1 MVPSR
6 FVAVDAARGR
16 WGGRV
21 DRLMSWSMVAD
32 PPADAAYA
40 ALAALPRTEAR
51 RVLDLAIASPVGAA
65 ESIPAVAAL
74 LVPLAEP
81 PVWFDRARAARGGRM
96 FLETGVAGGL
106 VLGAASLVTGYLA
119 PGGNKPL
126 IASGVLLRSGASR
139 RLAETSAFVRDVC
152 RPGGMD
158 RDGPGFA
165 ATVRVRMMHAAVR
178 SRLRAGPVALP
189 GARWQDEAWGAP
201 LNQHDLAATVL
212 LFGWVAVEGLRRLG
226 IHPSESDVRDFLH
239 LWRGVGQVIGVEPE
253 LVSDDPDACK
263 TLSAMVRAIQAPPD
277 DDARALV
284 GALLDASTPG
294 LPPDSPERRRARQFG
309 ASLVRLFHG
318 DAIADALALPRS
330 PVDRLVPH
338 LAGVVSP
345 ASRALWRSR
354 RIRDRLFVEGLRYWD
369 EAVAQGLG
377 SASPA
382 YAWG

>member
-6 FVAVDAARGR
+6 FVAIDAARGR

-21 DRLMSWSMVAD
+21 DRLIGWAGVED
-32 PPADAAYA
+32 PPADAAYS
-40 ALAALPRTEAR
+40 ALAALPRVEAR
-51 RVLDLAIASPVGAA
+51 RVFDLALASPAGAA
-65 ESIPAVAAL
+65 ASIPAVAAL
-74 LVPLAEP
+74 LVPLADP

-158 RDGPGFA
+158 RGGPGFA

-178 SRLRAGPVALP
+178 ARLRAGPVALP
-189 GARWQDEAWGAP
+189 GGRWQDDAWGAP
-201 LNQHDLAATVL
+201 LTQHDLAATIL

-226 IHPSESDVRDFLH
+226 IRPSASDVRDFLH
-239 LWRGVGQVIGVEPE
+239 LWRGVGHVIGVVPE
-253 LVSDDPDACK
+253 LVSDDPEACR
-263 TLSAMVRAIQAPPD
+263 TLSEMVRAIQAPPD
-277 DDARALV
+277 ADARALV
-284 GALLDASTPG
+284 DALLDASAPD
-294 LPPDSPERRRARQFG
+294 LPADSPERRRARRFG

-318 DAIADALALPRS
+318 DAVADALGLPRS
-330 PVDRLVPH
+330 PLDRLMPH
-338 LAGVVSP
+338 LADVVAP
-345 ASRALWRSR
+345 ASGALWRSHR
-354 RIRDRLFVEGLRYWD
+354 VRDRLFAEGLRYWD
-369 EAVAQGLG
+369 AAVDQGMRG
-377 SASPA
+377 APPA

>member
-6 FVAVDAARGR
+6 FVAVDAARRR

-21 DRLMSWSMVAD
+21 DRLIGWSMVED

-40 ALAALPRTEAR
+40 ALATLPRVEAR
-51 RVLDLAIASPVGAA
+51 RALDAAIASPAA
-65 ESIPAVAAL
+65 AATSIPAVAAL
-74 LVPLAEP
+74 LVPLADP
-81 PVWFDRARAARGGRM
+81 PVWFDRARATRGGRL

-158 RDGPGFA
+158 RGGPGFA

-178 SRLRAGPVALP
+178 ARLRAGPVALP
-189 GARWQDEAWGAP
+189 GGRWRDEDWGAP

-226 IHPSESDVRDFLH
+226 IQPSESDVRDFLH
-239 LWRGVGQVIGVEPE
+239 LWRVVGHVIGVVPE
-253 LVSDDPDACK
+253 LVSDDPEACR
-263 TLSAMVRAIQAPPD
+263 TLSAMVRALQAPPD

-284 GALLDASTPG
+284 HALLDAAAPE
-294 LPPDSPERRRARQFG
+294 LPADSPARQRARRFG

-318 DAIADALALPRS
+318 DEVADALGLPRS
-330 PVDRLVPH
+330 PLDRLAPH
-338 LAGVVSP
+338 WAGVVTP
-345 ASRALWRSR
+345 ATRALWRSR
-354 RIRDRLFVEGLRYWD
+354 RVRERLFVGGLRYWD
-369 EAVAQGLG
+369 EAVVQGLG
-377 SASPA
+377 DASPA